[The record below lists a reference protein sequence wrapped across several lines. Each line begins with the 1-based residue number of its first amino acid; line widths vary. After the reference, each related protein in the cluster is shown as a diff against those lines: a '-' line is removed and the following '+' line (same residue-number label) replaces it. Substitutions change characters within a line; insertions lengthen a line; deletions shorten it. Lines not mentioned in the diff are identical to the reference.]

1 MNVAKLRELLEGV
14 DGDIPVV
21 RVGGDHELYEID
33 YAHESHAEQVQ
44 EGRFMG
50 DMYEY
55 YGDEHM
61 QGGTKVD
68 VFVIE

>member
-1 MNVAKLRELLEGV
+1 MNVAKLREILEGV

-21 RVGGDHELYEID
+21 RAGGDHELYEID
-33 YAHESHAEQVQ
+33 YARPGHAEKTD
-44 EGRFMG
+44 FT
-50 DMYEY
+50 MYEY

-61 QGGTKVD
+61 QGGTKED

>member
-1 MNVAKLRELLEGV
+1 MNVAKLREVLEGI

-21 RVGGDHELYEID
+21 RAGGDHELFEID
-33 YAHESHAEQVQ
+33 YARASHAEKIDSP
-44 EGRFMG
+44 FS

-61 QGGTKVD
+61 QGGIKVD
-68 VFVIE
+68 VFLIE